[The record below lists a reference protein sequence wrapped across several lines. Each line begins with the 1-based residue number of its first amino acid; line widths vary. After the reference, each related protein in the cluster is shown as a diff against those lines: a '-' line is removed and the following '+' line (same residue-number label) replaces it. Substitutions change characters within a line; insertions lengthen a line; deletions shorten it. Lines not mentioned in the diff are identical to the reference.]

1 MASSKEVGAASR
13 IARENPHMNKE
24 AYKREYLRMQK
35 AITHGRPH
43 LIDDTMVERAWGAY
57 SDPGEEASDQEE
69 MDAIRTA
76 LSAALRDQPT
86 T

>member
-1 MASSKEVGAASR
+1 MTSNKAMKSASR

-35 AITHGRPH
+35 AIAHGPPP

-57 SDPGEEASDQEE
+57 SDPGDEASDQEE

-76 LSAALRDQPT
+76 LSAALRDQPAT
-86 T
+86 